1 MADMVQEVLYCG
13 RDDSNVVIVFSLT
26 ATFPRRT
33 SRDDCPE
40 PMHIQ
45 CQRTMITRAFAVLSM
60 TVLFVLGLAVDL
72 RAQQRSQ
79 GPPVRRVIVFVWDG
93 LRTDD
98 VTPSNMPNYFA
109 LARSGS
115 VFADHHSVFPTF
127 TMMNSAS
134 IATGT
139 YPGAHGFYGNVV
151 YAPNAHGKNAKGS
164 DIDFSAPAFVEDFG
178 VVEAVRDS
186 YEGKLTLAST
196 MLQAAQAR
204 RLTTAA
210 IGKFGAAFIQDYRR
224 GGFILDED
232 AAMPLSFAKEL
243 QQAGYALPRNS
254 VNAFPAGV
262 LMLANNNGDPTAPS
276 GIQRLQDGQTANP
289 LDQSGALSRRG
300 FSYLTDVFVNYILPN
315 KKPDL
320 TIFWSK
326 EPDATTH
333 AYGPGTYNS
342 IDATRMN
349 DEILGKVVDKI
360 RQLGWS
366 QTTDI
371 IITQDHNHS
380 TVSGNL
386 SHFPLRKVT
395 DGSVSVQDSNG
406 YAVSGFVR
414 TAELL
419 TRDGIKAYDGAGCR
433 EVPTLSGILSDGTRL
448 LASKSDPDG
457 RVCGRPQT
465 YTSPSF
471 IAPKPLP
478 PGSVVVAA
486 NAGSDYLF
494 VPDHN
499 PDTVKAAVVSM
510 QSRMQFGA
518 IFVSDKYGDI
528 TGTLPMS
535 LVNTENGVGGRSPDI
550 IVSFSFDENAVVAG
564 RRGTGYASSINRRG
578 DHGSFSP
585 TDVHISLMAHGPD
598 FKSGLLDTLPTAN
611 VDLAPTIAR
620 ILNLNM
626 PGVQGRV
633 LEEALEG
640 GPPITDYTVSSKLHR
655 SSRKSGLKIKLP
667 IDLDG
672 RTIDPN
678 LSTYSVELR
687 TKVLTKGNASFTYF
701 DQAAAVRE

>member
-1 MADMVQEVLYCG
+1 
-13 RDDSNVVIVFSLT
+13 
-26 ATFPRRT
+26 
-33 SRDDCPE
+33 
-40 PMHIQ
+40 
-45 CQRTMITRAFAVLSM
+45 
-60 TVLFVLGLAVDL
+60 
-72 RAQQRSQ
+72 
-79 GPPVRRVIVFVWDG
+79 
-93 LRTDD
+93 
-98 VTPSNMPNYFA
+98 MPNYFA
-109 LARSGS
+109 LARSGA

-139 YPGAHGFYGNVV
+139 YPGRHGFYGNVV
-151 YAPNAHGKNAKGS
+151 YAPNARGKNAKGS
-164 DIDFSAPAFVEDFG
+164 EIDFSAPAFVEDFG
-178 VVEAVRDS
+178 VVEALRES
-186 YEGKLTLAST
+186 YQGRLTLAST

-204 RLTTAA
+204 GLTTVA
-210 IGKFGAAFIQDYRR
+210 IGKFGAAFIQDYSR

-232 AAMPLSFAKEL
+232 AAMPISLAKEL

-254 VNAFPAGV
+254 INAFPTGA
-262 LMLANNNGDPTAPS
+262 LTLANNNGDPTAPI
-276 GIQRLQDGQTANP
+276 GIQRLKDGQTGNP
-289 LDQSGALSRRG
+289 LDHSGALSRRS
-300 FSYLTDVFVNYILPN
+300 FAYLTDVFVNYILPN
-315 KKPDL
+315 KRPDL

-333 AYGPGTYNS
+333 AYGPGTFNS

-386 SHFPLRKVT
+386 SEFPLRKIT
-395 DGSVSVQDSNG
+395 DGSVSAPDSSG
-406 YAVSGFVR
+406 YSVSGFVR

-433 EVPTLSGILSDGTRL
+433 DVPTLSGILSDGTQL
-448 LASKSDPDG
+448 HTSKNDPDG
-457 RVCGRPQT
+457 SVCGRPQT

-494 VPDHN
+494 VPDRN
-499 PDTVKAAVVSM
+499 PDTVKAAVVSL

-518 IFVSDKYGDI
+518 IFVSDKYGDVP
-528 TGTLPMS
+528 GTLPMS
-535 LVNTENGVGGRSPDI
+535 LINTENAVGGRSPDI
-550 IVSFSFDENAVVAG
+550 IVSFSFDENAIVAG

-585 TDVHISLMAHGPD
+585 TDVHISLIAHGPD
-598 FKSGLLDTLPTAN
+598 FKSGLFDPLPTAN
-611 VDLAPTIAR
+611 VDLAPTVAR
-620 ILNLNM
+620 ILNLTM
-626 PGVQGRV
+626 PDVQGRV

-640 GPPITDYTVSSKLHR
+640 GPPVTSYSVSSKMR
-655 SSRKSGLKIKLP
+655 QSSKRTGLTVKLP
-667 IDLDG
+667 IDVDG
-672 RTIDPN
+672 RTMAPN

-687 TKVLTKGNASFTYF
+687 TKVLTKDGASFTYF
-701 DQAAAVRE
+701 DQAATVRE